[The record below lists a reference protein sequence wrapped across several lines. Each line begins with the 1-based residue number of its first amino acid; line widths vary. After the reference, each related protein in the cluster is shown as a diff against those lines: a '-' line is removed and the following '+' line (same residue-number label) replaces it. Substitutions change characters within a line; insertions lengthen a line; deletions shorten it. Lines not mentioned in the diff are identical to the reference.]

1 MKGIILLAHGSR
13 DPQWTASFEQ
23 VRAAVERRRPEC
35 ATALAYLEQSVP
47 DFATAVDQLVARGT
61 TLDRSRSLVSGC
73 RWPRAK
79 RCSALG
85 RTRSGAAYT
94 SAFFNEA
101 FYWRRPSGA
110 RCDRRLRGGEA
121 CSIKLDSRI
130 YMPSMSLQA
139 TPRSMLFVSG
149 EKAERFPKAMVAG
162 ADVVCIDLEDAV
174 HIERKQAAREQ
185 VLGWLSKK
193 QASEG
198 PAIALRINGLRT
210 LEGLR
215 DVLALDESG
224 VHIDWLLVPKVEDAA
239 DLRALHSWIGQR
251 YDRLTALIETPR
263 GVENA
268 LSIAHA
274 GGKLAA
280 LMLGG
285 ADLAAELGAQF
296 GWDGIAA
303 RPRPA
308 GQRGKSRWTA
318 GVGCAAYR
326 SEAARRSGEE
336 TRRVLALG
344 FSCKTA
350 IHPQQIPII
359 HAAFAPSPD
368 ELAWA
373 KALLQAIPDG
383 PMRRRIH
390 L

>member
-1 MKGIILLAHGSR
+1 
-13 DPQWTASFEQ
+13 
-23 VRAAVERRRPEC
+23 
-35 ATALAYLEQSVP
+35 
-47 DFATAVDQLVARGT
+47 
-61 TLDRSRSLVSGC
+61 
-73 RWPRAK
+73 
-79 RCSALG
+79 
-85 RTRSGAAYT
+85 
-94 SAFFNEA
+94 
-101 FYWRRPSGA
+101 
-110 RCDRRLRGGEA
+110 
-121 CSIKLDSRI
+121 
-130 YMPSMSLQA
+130 
-139 TPRSMLFVSG
+139 MLFVSG
-149 EKAERFPKAMVAG
+149 EKAERFPKAVVAG

-174 HIERKQAAREQ
+174 HIERKQVAREQ

-224 VHIDWLLVPKVEDAA
+224 VHLDWLLVPKVEDAA
-239 DLRALHSWIGQR
+239 DLRALHSWIGER

-296 GWDGIAA
+296 GWDGLLHARGRLVNAA
-303 RPRPA
+303 KAAGLQAWDLPHIDLGRPDDL
-308 GQRGKSRWTA
+308 S
-318 GVGCAAYR
+318 
-326 SEAARRSGEE
+326 EE
-336 TRRVLALG
+336 TRKVLALG

-350 IHPQQIPII
+350 IHPQQISII

-383 PMRRRIH
+383 ATEGAFIFEGRMVDPPVLRKARRVVE
-390 L
+390 LASLSQ